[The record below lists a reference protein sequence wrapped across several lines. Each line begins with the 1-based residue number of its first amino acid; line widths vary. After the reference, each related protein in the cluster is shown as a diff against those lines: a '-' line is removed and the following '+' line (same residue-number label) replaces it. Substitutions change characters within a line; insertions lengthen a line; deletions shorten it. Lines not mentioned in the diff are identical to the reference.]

1 MSAYNFIYQEDL
13 PHRAKAVYVYLRD
26 RSNKD
31 GICWPGVKTIAKEL
45 KLSTRTV
52 QRAMQDLE
60 QAGLITRQSRYR
72 GNGSHTSNRYCIRK
86 MHKS

>member
-1 MSAYNFIYQEDL
+1 MSSYNFIYKEEL

-26 RSNKD
+26 RSNKE

-45 KLSTRTV
+45 KLSTRTI

-60 QAGLITRQSRYR
+60 KAGLVTRQFRYR
-72 GNGSHTSNRYCIRK
+72 KNGSYTSNLYYLHEK
-86 MHKS
+86 E